1 MAQSDIRI
9 ANLNIKNQTTEEF
22 TNSIYKFPFKVSI
35 SFNKLIEHI
44 EAAAEC
50 TNDIKKEFAANIL
63 TEINKNPGIKE
74 TFNEIKD
81 VKPYEKLISTMM
93 LFVFPDAFWEK
104 QTYALTTVFKK
115 EEFFTSPKY
124 REIIMNGGE
133 VLDGDLNIDEVSFN
147 FGRIV
152 GGYAYILNYVYGF
165 DFKFEI
171 PIVYKI
177 PHPETG
183 LDRYFKLNMA
193 NEFADVIVKGKLRKF
208 TEEERKEIYKR
219 IYDIEFLKK
228 IIPPED
234 YEYTG
239 FIVVNAINITDTE
252 ILSAIKKDLIDKHTV
267 SMQTSFLKLQ
277 HNIRSLLRE
286 SSVTMGI
293 APIDSEKDLMFL
305 HGNRVLNNFQLSCF
319 CDLNTDRAGS
329 VYEMCVKEKKVLIID
344 DIEDYPEVTPTE
356 KHILK
361 NGYRNLMVAPL
372 IFENKVIAVLE
383 LASQEPSV
391 INTFNTLKLTEIYPL
406 LGLSIA
412 RFKDEFDKRIQS
424 VIKEKCTAIH
434 PSIEWKFQNAA
445 VSYLLANDN
454 ELNADGKQEIE
465 MEEIIVKN
473 VYPLYALSDIRN
485 SSVIRNDSIKN
496 DLIENLEMIN
506 DILNESF
513 NFKPLYILKNLIYR
527 IEKKIN
533 SLNFAIN
540 SGDENNIVEF
550 VNSEVYP
557 LFDIIGSF
565 DKKVS
570 DKIENFRK
578 EIDLDFGIIYKRRKD
593 FEKSSTALVSMIT
606 TYLDSEQ
613 EKIQKVYPHYFE
625 RYKTDGVEH
634 SIYIGA
640 ALNEDGHFD
649 NLYLKNIR
657 LWQLI
662 LTCGI
667 ICKVKELEN
676 ELSIPL
682 QTAQLILVQNSP
694 LTIRFRYDEKRFD
707 VDGTYNVRYE
717 IMKKRIDKAEI
728 KGTEERLTQPGKI
741 AVVYSQTSE
750 EKEYLRYIDYLQ
762 SEKYLTKEIEK
773 FDLSEMQ
780 GLSGMKALRVTV
792 NTESKET
799 GQKIDTEKLLKV
811 AERIN

>member
-1 MAQSDIRI
+1 
-9 ANLNIKNQTTEEF
+9 
-22 TNSIYKFPFKVSI
+22 
-35 SFNKLIEHI
+35 
-44 EAAAEC
+44 
-50 TNDIKKEFAANIL
+50 
-63 TEINKNPGIKE
+63 
-74 TFNEIKD
+74 
-81 VKPYEKLISTMM
+81 
-93 LFVFPDAFWEK
+93 
-104 QTYALTTVFKK
+104 
-115 EEFFTSPKY
+115 
-124 REIIMNGGE
+124 
-133 VLDGDLNIDEVSFN
+133 
-147 FGRIV
+147 
-152 GGYAYILNYVYGF
+152 
-165 DFKFEI
+165 
-171 PIVYKI
+171 
-177 PHPETG
+177 
-183 LDRYFKLNMA
+183 
-193 NEFADVIVKGKLRKF
+193 
-208 TEEERKEIYKR
+208 
-219 IYDIEFLKK
+219 
-228 IIPPED
+228 
-234 YEYTG
+234 
-239 FIVVNAINITDTE
+239 
-252 ILSAIKKDLIDKHTV
+252 
-267 SMQTSFLKLQ
+267 
-277 HNIRSLLRE
+277 
-286 SSVTMGI
+286 MGI

-344 DIEDYPEVTPTE
+344 DIEDYPEATPTE

-361 NGYRNLMVAPL
+361 KGYRNLMVAPL